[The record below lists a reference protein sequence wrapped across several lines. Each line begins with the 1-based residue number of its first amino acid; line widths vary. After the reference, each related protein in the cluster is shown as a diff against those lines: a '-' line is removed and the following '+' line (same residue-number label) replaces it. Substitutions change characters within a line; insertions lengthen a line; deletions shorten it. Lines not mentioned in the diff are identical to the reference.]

1 MTAIGSM
8 RAAAPDRAAVFS
20 PGAGAGRAT
29 RFASTSVIVD
39 DAFVLT
45 GTTHLWRR
53 GLSWNSSLAAS
64 VFDERLTVGR
74 PQDVRAFRLQLLA
87 DRLGIGMARVPE
99 DPAELVKAI
108 RELDTRG
115 TERFSA
121 TPITRPSPTPQNA
134 DIDIWNPDG
143 SQTTL
148 SLSSIATLF
157 AGAVA
162 LTDVN
167 HASWSK
173 QQRVRLRCG

>member
-1 MTAIGSM
+1 
-8 RAAAPDRAAVFS
+8 
-20 PGAGAGRAT
+20 
-29 RFASTSVIVD
+29 
-39 DAFVLT
+39 
-45 GTTHLWRR
+45 
-53 GLSWNSSLAAS
+53 LSWDSSLAAT
-64 VFDERLTVGR
+64 VFDERLIDGR
-74 PQDVRAFRLQLLA
+74 PQDVRLFRIQLLA
-87 DRLGIGMARVPE
+87 DRLGIPVNRVPE

-148 SLSSIATLF
+148 SPSSIATLF
-157 AGAVA
+157 ASAVA

-167 HASWSK
+167 HAI
-173 QQRVRLRCG
+173 VE